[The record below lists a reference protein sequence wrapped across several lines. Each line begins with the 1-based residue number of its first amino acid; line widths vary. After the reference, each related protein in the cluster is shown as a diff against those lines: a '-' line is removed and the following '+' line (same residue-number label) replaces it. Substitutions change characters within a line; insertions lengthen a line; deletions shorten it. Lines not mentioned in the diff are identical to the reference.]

1 MVRMVYVEDLPGFNA
16 DREPRVDIRAFSL
29 TLLASAASI
38 DVVEHEVGRRL
49 VFCLLLLTIRSMNI

>member
-1 MVRMVYVEDLPGFNA
+1 MEDLPGFNA